1 MTKELNLLIE
11 LRKQKNVELSVTE
24 LFQYVVIVICIY
36 RSPIGRLGTFFKKIR
51 SDYTEANRET

>member
-1 MTKELNLLIE
+1 MIE
-11 LRKQKNVELSVTE
+11 LGEEKNLELSVTE

-51 SDYTEANRET
+51 SGFTEANRET